1 MEDGTMAEK
10 VEGIFRPNDSL
21 DDTLRD
27 AMRADGCGLFE
38 RLIVSMRVRRLSDEG
53 RAALEKELGKMVS
66 ASVEA
71 GTLKLPPKAAVVGG
85 VLVGNWQ
92 DLFQWFLD
100 NLPAILEAI
109 MSIIAM
115 FS

>member
-1 MEDGTMAEK
+1 
-10 VEGIFRPNDSL
+10 
-21 DDTLRD
+21 
-27 AMRADGCGLFE
+27 
-38 RLIVSMRVRRLSDEG
+38 
-53 RAALEKELGKMVS
+53 
-66 ASVEA
+66 
-71 GTLKLPPKAAVVGG
+71 VVGG